1 MAINV
6 FTRNLI
12 EIVSSRKWLARM
24 QIAAG
29 EASHLL
35 DMVASGE
42 GLSWDDIRSDLAAQY
57 EKAGVQTSAALVKS
71 L

>member
-1 MAINV
+1 V
-6 FTRNLI
+6 T
-12 EIVSSRKWLARM
+12 VSEVALFIP

-35 DMVASGE
+35 NRVAAGE
-42 GLSWDDIRSDLAAQY
+42 GLWDDIRSDLAAQY
-57 EKAGVQTSAALVKS
+57 DKAGVQTSAALVRT

>member
-1 MAINV
+1 MHCA
-6 FTRNLI
+6 
-12 EIVSSRKWLARM
+12 SP

-35 DMVASGE
+35 NRVAAGE
-42 GLSWDDIRSDLAAQY
+42 GLSWDDIRGELAAQY
-57 EKAGVQTSAALVKS
+57 DRAGVQTSAALVRT